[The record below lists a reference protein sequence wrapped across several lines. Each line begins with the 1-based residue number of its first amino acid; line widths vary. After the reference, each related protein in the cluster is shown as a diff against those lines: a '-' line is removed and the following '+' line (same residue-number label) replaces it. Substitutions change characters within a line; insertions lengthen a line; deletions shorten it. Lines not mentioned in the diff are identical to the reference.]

1 MTRAGSGYSLFLVS
15 IAALSLSACV
25 MPGATGTTE
34 GEQAS
39 ATQTA
44 ATGPAS
50 RVIERDVEAPEV
62 FQVSDRGL
70 WDGRPSLGGVWVAH
84 PTATDPERVM
94 IRNPTTGASV
104 IGALFRRERDNPGPR
119 FQISS
124 EAADAL
130 GILAGAPTDIDV
142 TALRLQ
148 RVELEIEPA
157 PGTTTA
163 AEETLALAPVVE
175 PGAVAETATPQ
186 GEAEGQVPVAAVD
199 PEPRRGFFSR
209 LRQPAP
215 AAPSIET
222 TALAPIEG
230 TAVAATATATEVAA
244 DAAATGVAVV
254 TPEPQQQGGFFSRLF
269 RRDNAPAQPDTT
281 AITVPGIETAGA
293 PLAAPMAATAPAPTA
308 SRLDRPFVQIGIFSV
323 ESNASGARA
332 RMQQAGLNA
341 EIRRGQAGANQFW
354 RVVVGPAQDVAQRET
369 FLRQVRSMGFTD
381 AYAVVR

>member
-25 MPGATGTTE
+25 MPGATGTTG

-39 ATQTA
+39 TTQTA

-163 AEETLALAPVVE
+163 AEETLALAPVIE

-186 GEAEGQVPVAAVD
+186 GEAEGQVAVAAVD

-230 TAVAATATATEVAA
+230 TAVAATATA
-244 DAAATGVAVV
+244 DATATGVAVV
-254 TPEPQQQGGFFSRLF
+254 TPEPQQRSGFFGRLF
-269 RRDNAPAQPDTT
+269 RRDNAPVEPDTT
-281 AITVPGIETAGA
+281 AIAVPGIDTAGA
-293 PLAAPMAATAPAPTA
+293 PLAAPMAATAPASASAPAA

-332 RMQQAGLNA
+332 RMQQAGLTA